1 MCPCPSL
8 ACFEERGFAATA
20 LRLKMMEVVKS
31 LLAYVGCGFI
41 FLAHS
46 QNALSHS
53 RCPLSDKVKES
64 PLLRRQNS
72 FFFITIQS
80 WQSSGGNNFPFFV
93 ILSSWHK
100 PIKYSCTTPFSRLL
114 LPRQGRQWPS
124 LRNHSGHRRLLK
136 ASPTSQLS
144 ILR

>member
-114 LPRQGRQWPS
+114 PAILEYRVGQQNVCFYVLGLS
-124 LRNHSGHRRLLK
+124 RRR
-136 ASPTSQLS
+136 PTAAAARS
-144 ILR
+144 